1 MLFVVLYMKLGTR
14 NSLHEVRILE
24 YKYWSSVT
32 GVLVYRSYWPSYWP
46 SYHRFDILCV
56 DLKVIG
62 HFLGY

>member
-32 GVLVYRSYWPSYWP
+32 GVLVDRSYWP
-46 SYHRFDILCV
+46 SYHRFYILCV

-62 HFLGY
+62 YFLGY